1 MNALAP
7 QTFKLEA
14 GTGQHQG
21 DRQEQQDRVAL
32 FTAPRAPGY
41 VMAVVADGV
50 GELSGGA
57 LAAEQ
62 VVRTARQSF
71 DLFSPLT
78 DKVETLLESI
88 ARDAHTVIKLT
99 AISSKKQPHS
109 TIAILIITPERSAIW
124 AHVGDSR
131 VYRFSGP
138 NCMEQTVDHSMVTE
152 LTANSKPDNAGKHSY
167 AQSHML
173 TSVLGSYVMEPTVSL
188 RRYDGLRAGDA
199 FLLCTDGLW
208 PYLSGAEFGAAVAVQ
223 TPRQASEMLIQKA
236 RARAGGAGDN
246 CSLAILKLVELPK
259 EARSYNVGK
268 MRRAV

>member
-7 QTFKLEA
+7 QIFKLEA
-14 GTGQHQG
+14 GTGQHPG

-32 FTAPRAPGY
+32 FTTPRAPGY
-41 VMAVVADGV
+41 VMAVVADGM
-50 GELSGGA
+50 GGLSGGA

-62 VVRTARQSF
+62 VMCTARQSF

-88 ARDAHTVIKLT
+88 IRDAHTVIKLT
-99 AISSKKQPHS
+99 AISSEKQPHS
-109 TIAILIITPERSAIW
+109 TIAILVLTPARRAIW

-138 NCMEQTVDHSMVTE
+138 NCMDRTVDHSVVAE
-152 LTANSKPDNAGKHSY
+152 LAATGKLDIASTR
-167 AQSHML
+167 SHALSHTL
-173 TSVLGSYVMEPTVSL
+173 TSVLGSDTVEPEMSL
-188 RRYDGLRAGDA
+188 CRYDGLRAGDA

-208 PYLSGAEFGAAVAVQ
+208 HYLSDAELGAAVAVQ

-236 RARAGGAGDN
+236 RARAGGTGDN
-246 CSLAILKLVELPK
+246 CTLAILKLVEPPK
-259 EARSYNVGK
+259 EARSYNIGK